1 MIPKPD
7 KRGGIALYK
16 LDKNRRRLRIHFF
29 FNDGSKKLNVQVLG
43 LLVTIQI

>member
-1 MIPKPD
+1 MIPKLD

-16 LDKNRRRLRIHFF
+16 LDKNRRPLWIHFF
-29 FNDGSKKLNVQVLG
+29 FNDGSKKLNIQVLG

>member
-1 MIPKPD
+1 MIPKLD

-16 LDKNRRRLRIHFF
+16 MDKNRRRLRIHFF

>member
-1 MIPKPD
+1 MIPKLD

-16 LDKNRRRLRIHFF
+16 MDKNRRRLRIHIF
-29 FNDGSKKLNVQVLG
+29 FNDGSKKLNIQVLG